1 MRFKALVVT
10 LVALSLVF
18 GAIMQTS
25 MVNAQY
31 PFRYRLTISTNNYLG
46 GYTNPSGTVQ
56 IDYGLSYQVT
66 ATANPGYV
74 FSGWYLNGIFQHK
87 LNTITVTMLHDNTLT
102 ATFSQQAVSLEI
114 SVDPAEAAITN
125 PSVGTLYYPSGNT
138 VQVSVQPKPG
148 YTFSGWYLDGVFA
161 GIDNP
166 ISVTMTGD
174 RKLNAYFGG
183 DSPAPTPTA
192 SSPTPTPTPTP
203 IQLPLADLDVSCL
216 SSSAYNAFDVKING
230 VLTGNGVGIPNA
242 GVLLYVSVDGGN
254 GWDVLSFVNTASD
267 GSFSVTWKPSVTGN
281 YVLKA
286 SWAGNSEFS
295 TTNNVVNFAVEQFEE
310 QSVFSVMS
318 NSTLSGLSFNSE
330 TKDLSFT
337 TSGPSGTTGYV
348 KVIIPKSLVAD
359 VSTIKVYVD
368 EQSISYTSVSQSDA
382 WVISFTYQQSSH
394 QLRVGLDEPATTF
407 SGLPF
412 DLTMII
418 GVFLAVIVALVVV
431 IVVLVKRRSK

>member
-1 MRFKALVVT
+1 
-10 LVALSLVF
+10 
-18 GAIMQTS
+18 MQTS
-25 MVNAQY
+25 MANAQY

-114 SVDPAEAAITN
+114 SVDPAEAATTN

-148 YTFSGWYLDGVFA
+148 YTFSGWYLDGAFA

-166 ISVTMTGD
+166 ISVTMTSD

-203 IQLPLADLDVSCL
+203 IQLPQADLDVSCQ
-216 SSSAYNAFDVKING
+216 SSSAYNSFDVKING
-230 VLTGNGVGIPNA
+230 VLTGNGAGIPNA

-348 KVIIPKSLVAD
+348 NVIIPKSLVAD
-359 VSTIKVYVD
+359 VSTIKVYFD
-368 EQSISYTSVSQSDA
+368 DQSISYTSVSQSDA
-382 WVISFTYQQSSH
+382 WVISFNYQQSSH
-394 QLRVGLDEPATTF
+394 QLRVGLDEPAATF

-431 IVVLVKRRSK
+431 IVVLVKRRK